1 MCQVS
6 MYVRDGGEEKLLKED
21 VTTLKVGENNIKVAT
36 LFEGETEVT
45 DMILKHIDFSS
56 GKVVVEKI

>member
-6 MYVRDGGEEKLLKED
+6 MYVRNGEEEKLLKEN
-21 VTTLKVGENNIKVAT
+21 VTSLKMSENNIKVAT
-36 LFEGETEVT
+36 LFEGETELD

-56 GKVVVEKI
+56 GKVVMEKI